1 MTSVAE
7 SHAAQEE
14 EDDSRS
20 EIMKTASKPLGLST
34 FKATQNGLSQASLQ
48 FGKSIH
54 NSCFKQ
60 VHGSSI

>member
-14 EDDSRS
+14 EGADDDSNS

-34 FKATQNGLSQASLQ
+34 FKATQSGLSQASL
-48 FGKSIH
+48 
-54 NSCFKQ
+54 
-60 VHGSSI
+60 

>member
-14 EDDSRS
+14 EGADDDANSD
-20 EIMKTASKPLGLST
+20 IMKTASKPLGLST
-34 FKATQNGLSQASLQ
+34 FKATQSGLSQASLQ

-54 NSCFKQ
+54 NSCFK
-60 VHGSSI
+60 